1 MPRLRYEEIARC
13 AISPTRDAVIST
25 CTNGTYTLAQVA
37 KFDENGRTS
46 NFYMKGAFHIS
57 GMDELVKFRDLLS
70 DTIRMVEERR
80 AMEEEEAWD
89 LIEEEEAKAMQTP
102 FKQ

>member
-1 MPRLRYEEIARC
+1 
-13 AISPTRDAVIST
+13 
-25 CTNGTYTLAQVA
+25 
-37 KFDENGRTS
+37 
-46 NFYMKGAFHIS
+46 MKGAFHIS